1 MTLLLVPAWQLPTV
15 STAVSPGATPRD
27 TTVCSRTMTIAA
39 STTGSMVFCGMEP
52 WPPRPYTVM
61 FMLSAADRHAPGAVA
76 GLLGGLEQ
84 RDQGPVPLAAMTGQK
99 LARPGQAGHMDVVTA
114 GMRHR

>member
-1 MTLLLVPAWQLPTV
+1 MLGQRDIRSGDALQQ
-15 STAVSPGATPRD
+15 AVVD
-27 TTVCSRTMTIAA
+27 
-39 STTGSMVFCGMEP
+39 
-52 WPPRPYTVM
+52 
-61 FMLSAADRHAPGAVA
+61 HAPGAVA

-114 GMRHR
+114 GMRHRHFLAVTIPGGHGARVIRAGVLPYGQGVHVSPQQDRRPAAVG